1 MSDMFTL
8 QEKQSVKSI
17 LKTLSDALLG
27 NLLKADGRTK
37 LIKVHRYWIKQL
49 EYFEANG
56 FKPGIKPGNS
66 FFWLWKSF
74 SCLSKNNSARSSL
87 SHNVLL
93 KCSTL

>member
-66 FFWLWKSF
+66 FF
-74 SCLSKNNSARSSL
+74 
-87 SHNVLL
+87 
-93 KCSTL
+93 